1 MRFVATEH
9 AAEDARLGKDVFG
22 GRGGTVPLLRAGVVL
37 ETRYRRALIDAGIT
51 RVLVSDA
58 ESDGIT
64 VMSPLSESR
73 RLTAATRL
81 VPLLELTQSLL
92 ARGERFSFDAVA
104 TAREVAS
111 IVAHEV
117 LESRDDVISF
127 ADGFGPDG
135 YPVQHP
141 IDVTVLGLLI
151 ARKLFAENGRAA
163 AGGVRTTLGLDDA
176 MRRLSLGLILHDLGA
191 SGGSDGM
198 RLVDGLLEEDPW
210 EVLNA
215 HTQGGHE
222 ALPWSLVSS
231 HASAAVRCHH
241 EHWDGTGPQG
251 LVGDQIPQFARIA
264 AVADTYDALTSAR
277 AGHVPEPS
285 HAAVEAIA
293 RASGTLFDPE
303 VVEVFLSIVAPYPP
317 GTGVTLSD
325 GSAGV
330 VTEVAP
336 DALHRPV
343 VRLLR
348 DPAGARREP
357 VEIAVGGGY
366 PELSIA
372 AAA

>member
-1 MRFVATEH
+1 MRFVATER
-9 AAEDARLGKDVFG
+9 ASEDARLGKDVFG

-37 ETRYRRALIDAGIT
+37 ESRYRRALVDAGIT

-58 ESDGIT
+58 ESDGISVT
-64 VMSPLSESR
+64 SPLSESR
-73 RLTAATRL
+73 RLDAATRL
-81 VPLLELTQSLL
+81 VPLLELTQNLL
-92 ARGERFSFDAVA
+92 ARGERFSYDAVA
-104 TAREVAS
+104 TASEVAS
-111 IVAHEV
+111 LVAHEV

-127 ADGFGPDG
+127 DDGFGPDG

-163 AGGVRTTLGLDDA
+163 AGGVRTTLGLDDSL
-176 MRRLSLGLILHDLGA
+176 RRLSLGLILHDLGVTGA
-191 SGGSDGM
+191 SDGM
-198 RLVDGLLEEDPW
+198 RLVDGSLEEDPW
-210 EVLNA
+210 EVLHA
-215 HTQGGHE
+215 HTQTGHD
-222 ALPWSLVSS
+222 ALPWSLVSA
-231 HASAAVRCHH
+231 HASATVRHHH

-251 LVGDQIPQFARIA
+251 LAGEQIPQFARIA

-277 AGHVPEPS
+277 AGHAPEPS

-303 VVEVFLSIVAPYPP
+303 VVEVFLTIVAPFPP
-317 GTGVTLSD
+317 GTEVTLSD

-336 DALHRPV
+336 AALHRPF

-357 VEIAVGGGY
+357 LEVAVGGGH
-366 PELSIA
+366 PGLTIVSA
-372 AAA
+372 A